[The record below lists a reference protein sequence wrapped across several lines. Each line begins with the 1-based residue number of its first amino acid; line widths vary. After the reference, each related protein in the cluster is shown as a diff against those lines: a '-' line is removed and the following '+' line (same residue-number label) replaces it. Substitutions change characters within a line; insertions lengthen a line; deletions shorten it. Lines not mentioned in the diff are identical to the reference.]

1 MQLDLTRPNTG
12 RMLDYWLG
20 GNHNFEIDR
29 QLAEQV
35 AKAFPIVK
43 EEAEEARMLVSL
55 CVKDYQA
62 RGIHSFIDF
71 GSGLPTCEN
80 THIVAQATDKSAR
93 VVYSDIDPITVAYG
107 QELLR
112 GVPNVIYLQ
121 ADAAKPETI
130 LDSPMTR
137 ELLGDER
144 RVGFVFLS
152 LAHQMSDEQLR
163 SAWQILY
170 DWAAPGSCLTISQA
184 SKLFETEP
192 DLIAVRESYR
202 RANIA
207 SYFRTP
213 EQIKQLLQP
222 WKLTDAGIIP
232 ETIWNVPHKVQSTRV
247 LAYLATVYK

>member
-35 AKAFPIVK
+35 AKSFPIVK
-43 EEAEEARMLVSL
+43 GEAEEARMLVTL
-55 CVKDYQA
+55 CVNDYHA
-62 RGIHSFIDF
+62 RGIHAFVDF
-71 GSGLPTCEN
+71 GSGLPTCDN
-80 THIVAQATDKSAR
+80 THIVAQKLDPGAR
-93 VVYSDIDPITVAYG
+93 VVYSDIDPLTVAYG

-112 GVPNVIYLQ
+112 GTPNAIYLQ
-121 ADAAKPETI
+121 ADAAKPQTV

-137 ELLGDER
+137 ELLGEER

-152 LAHQMSDEQLR
+152 LAHLMSDEQLR
-163 SAWQILY
+163 SAWRTLY
-170 DWAAPGSCLTISQA
+170 DWAAPGSCLTISNA
-184 SKLFETEP
+184 SELWSTDP
-192 DLIAVRESYR
+192 DLMTVTESYR

-207 SYFRTP
+207 SFFRTP
-213 EQIKQLLQP
+213 AQITQLLQP

-232 ETIWNVPHKVQSTRV
+232 STVWNMPRKEPQTRV
-247 LAYLATVYK
+247 LAYLATLYK